1 MDIIQKGDFMK
12 KLGIIGWGMLGWLAL
27 SCAASCLYAADGP
40 KIGVVDLQKVVSMS
54 NYGKA
59 ALAEV
64 NKKGESLTEDFKK
77 KEKELQEIKTKIE
90 REALVMSPE
99 KREEQERDFR
109 IKVGDLQSLEKKYK
123 KELQELNLKLIG
135 RIQNE
140 VLEIVED
147 IGKKDNYTLILEL
160 REAGVMYTVDSIDLT
175 DKIIKLYDEK
185 FSKEK
190 R

>member
-1 MDIIQKGDFMK
+1 MK
-12 KLGIIGWGMLGWLAL
+12 KFKTIGIAAL
-27 SCAASCLYAADGP
+27 SVLCFACCVYAADGV
-40 KIGVVDLQKVVSMS
+40 KIGTVDLQKVVSLS
-54 NYGKA
+54 SYGKA

-77 KEKELQEIKTKIE
+77 REKELQDLKTRIE

-99 KREEQERDFR
+99 KREDQERDFR

-140 VLEIVED
+140 VLDLVENM
-147 IGKKDNYTLILEL
+147 GKREGYTLILEL
-160 REAGVMYTVDSIDLT
+160 REAGVMYALESIDMT
-175 DKIIKLYDEK
+175 DRIITLYDEK
-185 FSKEK
+185 FTREK
-190 R
+190 GKPGS